1 MSIKLS
7 LSSDELDNEELQE
20 LTRKLCGDLRDEAG
34 VEASLATQEST
45 PGAKGDLPAWGQIVI
60 AAIGSGG
67 ALVALVNVLTAWVQ
81 RKKSLVLKFVK
92 DGKTIEITGENQ
104 SAAEIAEITALLK
117 SLAADPK
124 PSEEK

>member
-1 MSIKLS
+1 MAITLS
-7 LSSDELDNEELQE
+7 LISDEMDNDDLQQ
-20 LTRKLCGDLRDEAG
+20 LTRQLCGDLRDEAG
-34 VEASLATQEST
+34 VEASLATQESS

-92 DGKTIEITGENQ
+92 DGKTIEINAENQ
-104 SAAEIAEITALLK
+104 SAAEITALLK
-117 SLAADPK
+117 SLTADQK
-124 PSEEK
+124 SIEGK